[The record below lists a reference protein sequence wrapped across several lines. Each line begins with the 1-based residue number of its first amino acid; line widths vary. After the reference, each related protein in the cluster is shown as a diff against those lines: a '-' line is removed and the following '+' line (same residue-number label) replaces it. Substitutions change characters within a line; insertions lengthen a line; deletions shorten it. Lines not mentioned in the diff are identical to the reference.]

1 MQAIILS
8 VGDELTLGQVV
19 DTNSAWLSEQLA
31 GLGITIRAH
40 ATLPDDQCAIA
51 LAFDETSRRCDLLV
65 ATGGLGPT
73 RDDLTRQA
81 LAQALGCE
89 LEMHAPSMERIE
101 KLFRERRWPMAD
113 SNRIQ
118 AMRPA
123 LADVLDNRWGT
134 APGLKARLNGC
145 RVYVLPGVPAEMTAM
160 FDALIRPALGA
171 ARARVILTRTLGSF
185 GAGESAVG
193 ERLGGL
199 MDRARNPKV
208 GTTVSAGVISIRVRS
223 EFPSRPEAE
232 RALDETVA
240 EVRSRL
246 GSLVFGEGDETLQDA
261 AVRLLLAK
269 GRTVAVAESCTGGLL
284 GQMLTD
290 VPGASAC
297 FTGGWIAYS
306 NSMKER
312 ELQVPP
318 ALLQSCG
325 AVSGPVAREMAERAA
340 LLSGSDYGL
349 AITGIAGPGGGS
361 AEKPVGLVWIALA
374 RGPGGTLVE
383 EMRFTGGRAAVR
395 DRAAKSALNML
406 RLELM
411 EP

>member
-19 DTNSAWLSEQLA
+19 NTNSAWLSEQLA
-31 GLGITIRAH
+31 GLGMTIRAH

-51 LAFDETSRRCDLLV
+51 RAFDEASRRCDLLV

-101 KLFRERRWPMAD
+101 NLFRERRWPMAE
-113 SNRIQ
+113 SNRTQ

-123 LADVLDNRWGT
+123 LADVLENRWGT

-145 RVYVLPGVPAEMTAM
+145 RVYVLPGVPAEMKAM
-160 FDALIRPALGA
+160 FDALIRPELGA
-171 ARARVILTRTLGSF
+171 ARDRVILTRTLGSF
-185 GAGESAVG
+185 GAGESSVG

-290 VPGASAC
+290 VPGSSAC

-312 ELQVPP
+312 ELQVPH

-374 RGPGGTLVE
+374 RGPGGTLAE
-383 EMRFTGGRAAVR
+383 EKRFSGGRAAVR